1 MTRQRQLISPMEL
14 AQKLDCDNWHVI
26 DCRFY
31 LLDALQGRREY
42 AGGHVPGAVFMDL
55 NEDLATS
62 PDATTGRHPLP
73 DVEAIAVTI
82 GGLGMDN
89 QSSVV
94 VYDADT
100 GAMAARCWWIF
111 RWLGHTNVRLL
122 DGGLAA
128 WRRSGLPLTTAVP
141 EPRPAI
147 FIANRRA
154 AAVIST
160 HELEGLIAT
169 GDMPTVLD
177 ARDKSR
183 FAGIH
188 EPIDPVAGHVP
199 GASNLPFTESLGPD
213 GHWKSQAE
221 LEALWQRQL
230 GDDRQAGWVAM
241 CGSGVT
247 ACHLALSALEAG
259 YSEPRLYAG
268 SWSEWIRDAGRPVAT
283 GTD

>member
-1 MTRQRQLISPMEL
+1 MEL
-14 AQKLDCDNWHVI
+14 VQKLDLDDWHII

-31 LLDALQGRREY
+31 LSDPIRGRREY
-42 AGGHVPGAVFMDL
+42 ASSHVPGAVFMDL
-55 NEDLATS
+55 NEDLAS
-62 PDATTGRHPLP
+62 APDATTGRHPLP
-73 DVEAIAVTI
+73 DVAALAATF
-82 GGLGMDN
+82 GHLGMDN
-89 QSSVV
+89 QSNVV

-111 RWLGHTNVRLL
+111 RWLGHTNVQLL

-128 WRRSGLPLTTAVP
+128 WRRSELPLSSAVP
-141 EPRPAI
+141 VPRPAN

-160 HELEGLIAT
+160 DELEGLVGT
-169 GDMPTVLD
+169 DKLPTVFD
-177 ARDKSR
+177 ARDTSR

-199 GASNLPFTESLGPD
+199 GARNLPYTESLRAD
-213 GHWKSQAE
+213 GQWKSQTE
-221 LEALWQRQL
+221 LEALWRRHL
-230 GDDRQAGWVAM
+230 GEGKRAGWVAM

-247 ACHLALSALEAG
+247 ACHLALSSLEAG

-268 SWSEWIRDAGRPVAT
+268 SWSEWIRDKSRPIAT
-283 GTD
+283 GAN